1 MDVLTVL
8 QWNSK
13 RFPQQTRRAR
23 RSSMSADSRNT
34 NYSLVIQGCYILLR
48 EVLFILWF
56 KILSFFP
63 IIYLKWIATNF
74 KEVTKRRDI
83 KSIFWGERWI
93 KSVFFSWKFLH
104 ECGRNHFLLFVYLG
118 ELKGWMEIWRPVS
131 TNGKARDLGSNHPNL
146 SGIPLSHFVLLGQWF
161 NFLESQFL

>member
-13 RFPQQTRRAR
+13 RFPQRTWRAR
-23 RSSMSADSRNT
+23 RSNMSAGSRNT

-48 EVLFILWF
+48 EVLLILWF

-83 KSIFWGERWI
+83 KSIFLGERWI

-104 ECGRNHFLLFVYLG
+104 ECGRNHFLLFVCLG

-131 TNGKARDLGSNHPNL
+131 TNARLGIWGPTTQIWV
-146 SGIPLSHFVLLGQWF
+146 GIPLSHFVLLGQRF

>member
-13 RFPQQTRRAR
+13 RFPQRTWRAR
-23 RSSMSADSRNT
+23 RSNMSAGSRNT

-48 EVLFILWF
+48 EVLLILWF

-93 KSVFFSWKFLH
+93 KSVFFSCKKKTSSIDLQWF
-104 ECGRNHFLLFVYLG
+104 GRWCRLEHFSFSLYLVD
-118 ELKGWMEIWRPVS
+118 P
-131 TNGKARDLGSNHPNL
+131 ASNICL
-146 SGIPLSHFVLLGQWF
+146 SQRLSHA
-161 NFLESQFL
+161 